1 MTMPLLTAGADEAGR
16 GPLAGPVVAGA
27 VILAPTKPI
36 PGLADSKTLSPDE
49 REELAIQIRTDALA
63 WAVARADVG
72 EIDGINILHASMLA
86 MRRALLALQPGPE
99 LALVDGNRS
108 PEVPFP
114 TRAIVKGDM
123 LEPCISAASILAKVA
138 RDAIMVDLDRRY
150 PQYQFAQHK
159 GYPTRAHMQALATY
173 GPCLEHRRTFAPVKA
188 QLD

>member
-86 MRRALLALQPGPE
+86 MRRALLALQPAPE
-99 LALVDGNRS
+99 LALVDGES
-108 PEVPFP
+108 YKTIDYEKLVGVLVE
-114 TRAIVKGDM
+114 AVKELKAEIDE
-123 LEPCISAASILAKVA
+123 L
-138 RDAIMVDLDRRY
+138 
-150 PQYQFAQHK
+150 K
-159 GYPTRAHMQALATY
+159 GNQ
-173 GPCLEHRRTFAPVKA
+173 
-188 QLD
+188 